1 MKHIHN
7 PTRTFTQ
14 LMTFL
19 LSLCML
25 AAWPTPRLLA
35 NPQSVPEP
43 TGHLDSVLITGSQ
56 RFSSAQ
62 IASALGLRVGE
73 EINRDGLQGAADKL
87 AELGLFQNIQYRFST
102 VATGVKV
109 TYTVADA
116 PLLPV
121 TFDNFPWVSDDELA
135 AGLKTS
141 GILFDGSAPA
151 KGTILDA
158 MSAAL
163 IRTLDQRGVHV
174 HVIHEVITEPVENQT
189 VQQFRVD
196 DADLT
201 VQSIEFNDALA
212 KNDRAIQT
220 SLADLIGKPYS
231 RSRIEL
237 FEFEQVRP
245 IYLEHSYL
253 QVHFGPTVAQFAS
266 KSPNSLSGPLV
277 ISAPIIVGPAYQW
290 GGVEWKGNSS
300 IASPNLDQLVDL
312 QPGSPADGNK
322 IEVIW
327 QRVRAAYGQ
336 AGFLDASLDH
346 EPQFDEKTGH
356 VVYRVTINEG
366 PQYHMGNLV
375 LTGLSLEGERRIR
388 AGFPIASDAIFDKD
402 MYEKFLATGIKQAFA
417 GLPVHYE
424 KIGRFLQ
431 EDQKSAKVD
440 VMLDFQ

>member
-1 MKHIHN
+1 MKQNDN
-7 PTRTFTQ
+7 PTRMST
-14 LMTFL
+14 LMMPFL
-19 LSLCML
+19 VSLCML
-25 AAWPTPRLLA
+25 AVWPTPRLLA
-35 NPQSVPEP
+35 NPQSAPEP
-43 TGHLDSVLITGSQ
+43 NAHLDSVLITGSQ
-56 RFSSAQ
+56 RFTSAQ
-62 IASALGLRVGE
+62 IAAAIGLRAGQ
-73 EINRDGLQGAADKL
+73 EINRDALQNAADKL

-102 VATGVKV
+102 IATGVKV
-109 TYTVADA
+109 TYEVADA

-121 TFDNFPWVSDDELA
+121 TFDNFPWVSDDDLA
-135 AGLKTS
+135 AGLKAS

-163 IRTLDQRGVHV
+163 VRTLDQRGVHV
-174 HVIHEVITEPVENQT
+174 HVIHEVITQPVENQM

-201 VQSIEFNDALA
+201 VQSVEFNDALA

-245 IYLEHSYL
+245 DLSRAFI
-253 QVHFGPTVAQFAS
+253 FAS
-266 KSPNSLSGPLV
+266 SLRPDGRAIRLEITNALSGPLI
-277 ISAPIIVGPAYQW
+277 ISAPVIVGPAYQW

-356 VVYRVTINEG
+356 VIYRVTINEG

-402 MYEKFLATGIKQAFA
+402 IYEKFLAIGIKQAFA

-431 EDQKSAKVD
+431 EDQANAKVD

>member
-1 MKHIHN
+1 
-7 PTRTFTQ
+7 
-14 LMTFL
+14 
-19 LSLCML
+19 ML
-25 AAWPTPRLLA
+25 AMWPSLPLLA
-35 NPQSVPEP
+35 NPQNSPSG
-43 TGHLDSVLITGSQ
+43 TAHLDSVMVTGSQ
-56 RFSSAQ
+56 RFTSAQ
-62 IASALGLRVGE
+62 IASAIGLRVGQE
-73 EINRDGLQGAADKL
+73 VNRDGLQGAADRL
-87 AELGLFQNIQYRFST
+87 AELGLFENIHYRFST

-109 TYTVADA
+109 TYEVADA

-121 TFDNFPWVSDDELA
+121 TFDNFPWVTDDDLA
-135 AGLKTS
+135 AGLKAS

-163 IRTLDQRGVHV
+163 VRILDQRGIHV
-174 HVIHEVITEPVENQT
+174 HVIHEVITQPVENQS

-212 KNDRAIQT
+212 KNNRAIQA
-220 SLADLIGKPYS
+220 SLSDLVGKPYS
-231 RSRIEL
+231 RSRIVL

-245 IYLEHSYL
+245 VYLEHSYL
-253 QVHFGPTVAQFAS
+253 QVQFGPTVAQFAS
-266 KSPNSLSGPLV
+266 KSPTALSGPLV

-290 GGVEWKGNSS
+290 GGVEWKGNAA
-300 IASPNLDQLVDL
+300 IASANLDQLVDL

-346 EPQFDEKTGH
+346 EPQFDEKTSH
-356 VVYRVTINEG
+356 VIYRVTINEG

-388 AGFPIASDAIFDKD
+388 AGFPIAADAIFDKD
-402 MYEKFLATGIKQAFA
+402 MYEKFLATGIKQAFS

-431 EDQKSAKVD
+431 EDQKNAKVD

>member
-1 MKHIHN
+1 M
-7 PTRTFTQ
+7 
-14 LMTFL
+14 MTIL

-25 AAWPTPRLLA
+25 AVWSAPRLSA
-35 NPQSVPEP
+35 DPQNAASG
-43 TGHLDSVLITGSQ
+43 TAHLDSVLITGSQ
-56 RFSSAQ
+56 RFNSAQ
-62 IASALGLRVGE
+62 IASAIGLRVGQE
-73 EINRDGLQGAADKL
+73 VNRDALQNAADKL

-102 VATGVKV
+102 IATGVKV
-109 TYTVADA
+109 TYEVADA

-121 TFDNFPWVSDDELA
+121 TFDNFPWVTDDELS
-135 AGLKTS
+135 AGLKAS

-174 HVIHEVITEPVENQT
+174 HVIHEVITQPVENQT

-201 VQSIEFNDALA
+201 VQSVEFNDPLA

-253 QVHFGPTVAQFAS
+253 QVRFGPTVAQFAS
-266 KSPNSLSGPLV
+266 KSPNSLSVPLV

-290 GGVEWKGNSS
+290 GGVDWKGNSS

-356 VVYRVTINEG
+356 VIYRVTIQEG

-431 EDQKSAKVD
+431 EDQKNAKVD

>member
-1 MKHIHN
+1 MMA
-7 PTRTFTQ
+7 FV
-14 LMTFL
+14 
-19 LSLCML
+19 LSLCVL
-25 AAWPTPRLLA
+25 AAQPAACLPP
-35 NPQSVPEP
+35 NPQSAPEP
-43 TGHLDSVLITGSQ
+43 SAHLDSVLITGSQ
-56 RFSSAQ
+56 RFTSGQ
-62 IASALGLRVGE
+62 IASAVGLHVGE

-121 TFDNFPWVSDDELA
+121 TFDNFPWATDEELA
-135 AGLKTS
+135 AGLKAS
-141 GILFDGSAPA
+141 GILFNGSAPA
-151 KGTILDA
+151 KGSILDA

-163 IRTLDQRGVHV
+163 VRTLDERGVHV
-174 HVIHEVITEPVENQT
+174 HVVHEVITEPVENQT

-201 VQSIEFNDALA
+201 VQSIEFNDTLA
-212 KNDRAIQT
+212 KNDRAIQA
-220 SLADLIGKPYS
+220 SLSDLVGKPYS
-231 RSRIEL
+231 RSRIVL

-245 IYLEHSYL
+245 VYLEHSYL
-253 QVHFGPTVAQFAS
+253 QVQFGPTVAQFTS
-266 KSPNSLSGPLV
+266 KSPNALSGPLA
-277 ISAPIIVGPAYQW
+277 ISAPITVGPAYQW
-290 GGVEWKGNSS
+290 GGVEWKGNAS
-300 IASPNLDQLVDL
+300 IASANLDQLVDL
-312 QPGSPADGNK
+312 QPGAPADGNK

-346 EPQFDEKTGH
+346 EPQFDEKAAH
-356 VVYRVTINEG
+356 VIYRVTINEG

-388 AGFPIASDAIFDKD
+388 AGFPIAADAIFDKD
-402 MYEKFLATGIKQAFA
+402 MYERFLAAGIKQAFA

-431 EDQKSAKVD
+431 EDQKNAKVD